1 MASVPHPGVRE
12 EHAVKRAL
20 SKVAW
25 AIATWFGCGL
35 VPRAPGT
42 MGSLGAIPLYL
53 LVAGQGRIGVAVAA
67 FLVTAVGVW
76 AASVVARELGKKDP
90 QIVVV
95 DEVAGLLVTMLP
107 MREVSWLAVVIGFA
121 LFRLF
126 DVFKPWPIRKLEQ
139 LPGGWGIVLDDIV
152 AGVFGAAVMAGL
164 RFAKVLP

>member
-1 MASVPHPGVRE
+1 M
-12 EHAVKRAL
+12 KRAL
-20 SKVAW
+20 SKIAW

-35 VPRAPGT
+35 VPKAPGT

-53 LVAGQGRIGVAVAA
+53 LVARQGQPWVAVATV
-67 FLVTAVGVW
+67 LVTAVGVW

-107 MREVSWLAVVIGFA
+107 MREVSWLAVVLGFA

-139 LPGGWGIVLDDIV
+139 LPGGWGIVLDDIA
-152 AGVFGAAVMAGL
+152 AGIFGAAVMAGL
-164 RFAKVLP
+164 RFVRVLP

>member
-1 MASVPHPGVRE
+1 M
-12 EHAVKRAL
+12 KRVL
-20 SKVAW
+20 DRVAW

-35 VPRAPGT
+35 VPKAPGT

-53 LVAGQGRIGVAVAA
+53 LVARQGRPGVAVAA
-67 FLVTAVGVW
+67 AVVTAVGIW
-76 AASVVARELGKKDP
+76 AASVVARDLGKKDP

-107 MREVSWLAVVIGFA
+107 MREVSWLAVALGFG

-126 DVFKPWPIRKLEQ
+126 DVLKPWPVRKLEA
-139 LPGGWGIVLDDIV
+139 LPGGWGIVLDDIG
-152 AGVFGAAVMAGL
+152 AGVLGAAVMAGL

>member
-1 MASVPHPGVRE
+1 M
-12 EHAVKRAL
+12 KRAL
-20 SKVAW
+20 SKIAW

-35 VPRAPGT
+35 VPKAPGT

-53 LVAGQGRIGVAVAA
+53 LVARQGQPWVAVATV
-67 FLVTAVGVW
+67 LVTAVGVW

-107 MREVSWLAVVIGFA
+107 MREVSWLAVVLGFA

-139 LPGGWGIVLDDIV
+139 LPGGWGIVLDDIA
-152 AGVFGAAVMAGL
+152 AGIFGAAVMAGL
-164 RFAKVLP
+164 RFARVLP

>member
-1 MASVPHPGVRE
+1 
-12 EHAVKRAL
+12 VKRAL
-20 SKVAW
+20 SKIAW
-25 AIATWFGCGL
+25 VIATWFGCGL

-53 LVAGQGRIGVAVAA
+53 LVARLGRPGVAAA
-67 FLVTAVGVW
+67 ALLVTAVGVW

-107 MREVSWLAVVIGFA
+107 MGQVSWLAVGIGFA

-126 DVFKPWPIRKLEQ
+126 DVFKPWPIRKLEE
-139 LPGGWGIVLDDIV
+139 LPGGWGIVLDDIA
-152 AGVFGAAVMAGL
+152 AGMFGAAVMAGL

>member
-1 MASVPHPGVRE
+1 
-12 EHAVKRAL
+12 VKRAL

-35 VPRAPGT
+35 VPKAPGT

-53 LVAGQGRIGVAVAA
+53 LVARQGRTGVAVAA
-67 FLVTAVGVW
+67 VVVTAVGVW

-107 MREVSWLAVVIGFA
+107 MREVSWLGVGLGFA
-121 LFRLF
+121 LFRFF
-126 DVFKPWPIRKLEQ
+126 DMLKPWPIRKLEA
-139 LPGGWGIVLDDIV
+139 LPGGWGIVLDDIA

-164 RFAKVLP
+164 RYAKVLP

>member
-1 MASVPHPGVRE
+1 L
-12 EHAVKRAL
+12 KRAL
-20 SKVAW
+20 SKIAW

-35 VPRAPGT
+35 VPKAPGT

-53 LVAGQGRIGVAVAA
+53 LVARQGQPWVAVATV
-67 FLVTAVGVW
+67 LVTAVGVW

-107 MREVSWLAVVIGFA
+107 MREVSWLAVVLGFA

-126 DVFKPWPIRKLEQ
+126 DVFKP
-139 LPGGWGIVLDDIV
+139 
-152 AGVFGAAVMAGL
+152 
-164 RFAKVLP
+164 